1 MQYSGLVIL
10 CDPGQVVDC
19 VRELSGRFGVDV
31 YSADPKHGRI
41 VVVVETETV
50 QEQDA
55 MLRGIQVMPGV
66 RMAELVYHY
75 FGGEEDLPAPERG
88 TRHEHIVDPS

>member
-1 MQYSGLVIL
+1 V
-10 CDPGQVVDC
+10 CEPGHVVDC
-19 VRELSGRFGVDV
+19 VRELTKRPGLDV
-31 YSADPKHGRI
+31 YTADPKHGRV

-55 MLRGIQVMPGV
+55 MLRSIQVMPGV

-75 FGGEEDLPAPERG
+75 FGDEEDFPVPDRR
-88 TRHEHIVDPS
+88 TRYEPIVDPS

>member
-10 CDPGQVVDC
+10 CDPGQVTDC
-19 VRELSGRFGVDV
+19 VRELSSRPGVDV
-31 YSADPKHGRI
+31 YSTDAEHGRI

-55 MLRGIQVMPGV
+55 MLRGIQLMPRV

-75 FGGEEDLPAPERG
+75 FGDEDDLPAPNRG
-88 TRHEHIVDPS
+88 TRNEHIVDPS

>member
-10 CDPGQVVDC
+10 CEPGYAVDC
-19 VRELSGRFGVDV
+19 VRELTSRPGVDV
-31 YSADPKHGRI
+31 YSTDPKHGRI

-55 MLRGIQVMPGV
+55 MLRSIQMLPGV
-66 RMAELVYHY
+66 RVAELVYHY
-75 FGGEEDLPAPERG
+75 FGDEADMPAPKRG
-88 TRHEHIVDPS
+88 ICNEHIVDPS